1 MDGDGAVSFE
11 ARLSSFVAGGR
22 DGVRWSAH
30 NQSPPIF
37 KRAIELFQDRSTVR
51 EVAAALHISK
61 TEAGR
66 MRLRATEE
74 GLLEPRNGTERAVT
88 NGHVAISME
97 A

>member
-1 MDGDGAVSFE
+1 MDAMASGGLRTIRVRQYSSE
-11 ARLSSFVAGGR
+11 RLSYFRIG
-22 DGVRWSAH
+22 
-30 NQSPPIF
+30 
-37 KRAIELFQDRSTVR
+37 STVR